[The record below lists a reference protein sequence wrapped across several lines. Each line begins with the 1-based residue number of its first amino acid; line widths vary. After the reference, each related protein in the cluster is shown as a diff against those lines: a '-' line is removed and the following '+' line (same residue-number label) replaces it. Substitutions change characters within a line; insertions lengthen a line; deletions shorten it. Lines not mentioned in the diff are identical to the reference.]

1 LPLRELRAQTPDEAP
16 HSVQRLG
23 RISDVAAGCGC
34 IAGRLSQVEEG
45 FSHLQLSMKKLNA
58 QLPGLAKL

>member
-1 LPLRELRAQTPDEAP
+1 LPLRELGAQTLDEAP

-23 RISDVAAGCGC
+23 RISDVAARCDC

-45 FSHLQLSMKKLNA
+45 LGHLELSMKKLNA